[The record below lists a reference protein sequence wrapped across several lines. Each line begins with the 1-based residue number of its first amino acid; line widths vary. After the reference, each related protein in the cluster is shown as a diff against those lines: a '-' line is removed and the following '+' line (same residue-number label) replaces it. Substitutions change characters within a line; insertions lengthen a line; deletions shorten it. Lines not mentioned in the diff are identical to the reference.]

1 MKADWNHVEAP
12 WHFGTP
18 ERDPAE
24 LAEESARRRAE
35 AMAENRARQPP
46 TTNPLAAAPRIT
58 VEAATDRLP
67 PALERALANPRRLN
81 TRVRQCAAFLRQLP
95 RCSTIAEA
103 AARANVNRGT
113 LYRWRAKHPRFAQSW
128 DNATRRHAGEVSD
141 NIVLRAGHPETHPV
155 FRGGRRIAE
164 RQRYNDRLQIHVQK
178 RLDAERH
185 RAEDRA
191 ERRELALLRNPAPA
205 PASIPA
211 IDETAL
217 TERLLALIEQRQLA
231 RSQPA
236 APAATP
242 AAGDCPSKINDVD
255 GGS

>member
-1 MKADWNHVEAP
+1 MSKQS

-18 ERDPAE
+18 ERDPVE

-35 AMAENRARQPP
+35 AALEGRARQPLAG
-46 TTNPLAAAPRIT
+46 NPLAAAPLAT
-58 VEAATDRLP
+58 VEAAPDRLA

-81 TRVRQCAAFLRQLP
+81 NRVRQCAAFLRQVP

-128 DNATRRHAGEVSD
+128 DNATRRQAGEVSD

-205 PASIPA
+205 PSPGPA
-211 IDETAL
+211 IDEAAL
-217 TERLLALIEQRQLA
+217 AERLLALIEQRQLA

-236 APAATP
+236 TPATTP
-242 AAGDCPSKINDVD
+242 AAADCASKINDVD
-255 GGS
+255 G